1 LKDVKFGAQSGTTSL
16 DFITNVIKPSTEPFV
31 YDDNAGAKAALEAK
45 QVDAIVLDLPTAFY
59 VSAVEIEGSS
69 LIGQF
74 PASASTDGDEFGLVF
89 DLDNPLVECVNIAL
103 AAIKDSG
110 VLAEAEQKWLSD
122 TTGVPVIAAE

>member
-1 LKDVKFGAQSGTTSL
+1 
-16 DFITNVIKPSTEPFV
+16 
-31 YDDNAGAKAALEAK
+31 
-45 QVDAIVLDLPTAFY
+45 
-59 VSAVEIEGSS
+59 VEIEGSS